1 MSEHKVPKRLI
12 REAKRPLNDKNFM
25 DLLVLYAG
33 NIENMLRSA
42 GATPMED
49 YSYIDLLKL
58 ARPYVEADWQKL
70 GSNRDFGNSHFLQD
84 DEECMA

>member
-1 MSEHKVPKRLI
+1 MSEQEMPERLI

-25 DLLVLYAG
+25 DLLALYAG

-42 GATPMED
+42 GATPGED

-70 GSNRDFGNSHFLQD
+70 GDNRDFGNSHFFQD
-84 DEECMA
+84 DKE